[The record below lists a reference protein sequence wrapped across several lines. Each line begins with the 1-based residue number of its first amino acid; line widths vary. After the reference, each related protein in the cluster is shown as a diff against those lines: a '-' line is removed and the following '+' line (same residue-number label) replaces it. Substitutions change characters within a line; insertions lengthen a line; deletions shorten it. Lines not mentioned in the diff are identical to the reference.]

1 MLAYVLLIADG
12 GLEMWGTR
20 EAANAA
26 DVPALAGRILPLRVL
41 LASGSFLILL
51 AVLPLFPAYPYLRTV
66 LLIYGLSVFAAA
78 VNLKWVFIGQ
88 QKMNGVARGLVLAQ
102 ALFAVLV
109 VIFVHAPGGL
119 LWVPVFRL
127 VGDAASAIY
136 FAVWF
141 RREYGYAALKL
152 TLPGVGAVLRPALTI
167 GGSLAMGLLNYNFDS
182 VLLGFLRGP
191 RIVGWYNAAYKLQ
204 LVGISV
210 ALSYFAGLFPV
221 LSRTYVAS
229 REQFRHVVR
238 GTLELWVGATVP
250 LVVAGTFLAD
260 PIVRFL
266 YGSAYAASA
275 APFRI
280 LVWSAALVVLRWVY
294 MDSLRATGHQNLDL
308 RCAITSATL
317 NVGLNVLLIPRFGM
331 IGAASATVF
340 ADLVWFAMSYYYF
353 RRAVLSDEPF
363 TRVAGPLL
371 GGTAMCLVLWFA
383 RPLNWPLQ
391 LLSSLAVYLLI
402 QAQFGA
408 ITRVR
413 ALFRQ

>member
-41 LASGSFLILL
+41 LASVSFLILL

-109 VIFVHAPGGL
+109 VIFVHTPGGL

-127 VGDAASAIY
+127 VGDTASAIY

-141 RREYGYAALKL
+141 RREYGYASLKL
-152 TLPGVGAVLRPALTI
+152 TLHSVGAVLRPALTI

-191 RIVGWYNAAYKLQ
+191 RTVGWYNAAYKLQ

-221 LSRTYVAS
+221 LSKTYVAS

-238 GTLELWVGATVP
+238 GTARAMAWSSCTAGSRGNLSGRSYRSFSLRLSLRRFRHAIP
-250 LVVAGTFLAD
+250 NSSLV
-260 PIVRFL
+260 
-266 YGSAYAASA
+266 GSAG
-275 APFRI
+275 
-280 LVWSAALVVLRWVY
+280 SAALGLYGFTARHRPSKARSALCHHFRNFECQLKYSAYPSVW
-294 MDSLRATGHQNLDL
+294 DD
-308 RCAITSATL
+308 RCSFGDGIRRP
-317 NVGLNVLLIPRFGM
+317 GLVRDVLL
-331 IGAASATVF
+331 
-340 ADLVWFAMSYYYF
+340 
-353 RRAVLSDEPF
+353 
-363 TRVAGPLL
+363 
-371 GGTAMCLVLWFA
+371 
-383 RPLNWPLQ
+383 
-391 LLSSLAVYLLI
+391 LLSARSS
-402 QAQFGA
+402 FG
-408 ITRVR
+408 
-413 ALFRQ
+413 